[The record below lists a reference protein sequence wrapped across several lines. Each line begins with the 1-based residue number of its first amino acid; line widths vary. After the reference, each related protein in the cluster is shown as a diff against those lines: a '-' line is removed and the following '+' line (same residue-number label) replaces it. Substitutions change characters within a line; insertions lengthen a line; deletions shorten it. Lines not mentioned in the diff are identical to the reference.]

1 MSTDFENALI
11 AYAQSLDA
19 LGATDAERRRRRVRL
34 RELIDAEFG
43 GSCFAI
49 ALMRLVDGCAG
60 EWARNR
66 TGGMHE

>member
-1 MSTDFENALI
+1 MSSEFEEAVI
-11 AYAQSLDA
+11 AFAQSLDA
-19 LGATDAERRRRRVRL
+19 VDATDAERRRRRVRL

-60 EWARNR
+60 EWAR
-66 TGGMHE
+66 G

>member
-19 LGATDAERRRRRVRL
+19 LGATDAECRRRRVRL

-43 GSCFAI
+43 VSDVPPRA
-49 ALMRLVDGCAG
+49 
-60 EWARNR
+60 EWAR
-66 TGGMHE
+66 